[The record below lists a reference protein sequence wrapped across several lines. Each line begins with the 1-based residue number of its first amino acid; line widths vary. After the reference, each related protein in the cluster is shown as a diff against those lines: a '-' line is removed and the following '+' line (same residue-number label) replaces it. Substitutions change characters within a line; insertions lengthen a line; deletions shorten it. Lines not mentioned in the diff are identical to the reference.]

1 MPAILYLLAACNL
14 VIGTGAFGLAGILQP
29 VSVAMDVSVAA
40 VGQSMTVYAFATA
53 LLAPLLLLAT
63 GRWPRKAV
71 LLLGLAL
78 FAAGTLVCAL
88 STGLGGLLLGRVL
101 MGAGAVFTP
110 VAAGIAVA
118 LVPPERRGKA
128 LSLTFLG
135 MSMSYVVG
143 LPLTAWLGL
152 QYGWRWPL
160 FGVVGAALLAL
171 ALVATTVPR
180 HINAPGASF
189 AGLGATLRNP
199 EVVRTL
205 VLTLLYFSAIFT
217 VFAYIGPVL
226 LALNPA
232 QGSLLSLTLML
243 FGFAGMAG
251 TLSGGWASDRFGAR
265 PTLKLQLAGFAAAML
280 LIPLTAGQLGRHG
293 GGLHGVGHLR
303 FRHDDAAADP
313 AGRRGAGPGAAADE
327 PEHLHAVFRHRN
339 RRGRGRP
346 GRQRLG
352 LRLAAVAGR
361 GVCPAGCADFRDNA
375 QMTALDQLHSLR
387 RALDGLRTGNGTIAA
402 FSTTARQQA
411 ALIAALPPR
420 YGEVLLQLLD
430 RLESSALFSE
440 ESCSFSQKE
449 LFDSLQFWLDKAG
462 GQLPADQ
469 D

>member
-29 VSVAMDVSVAA
+29 VSVAMGVSVAA
-40 VGQSMTVYAFATA
+40 AGQSMTVYAFATA

-88 STGLGGLLLGRVL
+88 ANGLPGLLLGRVL

-232 QGSLLSLTLML
+232 QGALLSLTLML

-280 LIPLTAGQLGRHG
+280 VIPLTAGLWGATVAAFMVWGVCGFGMMTPQQTRLAGAVPAQAPLLMSLNTSMLYFGTAIGAAVG
-293 GGLHGVGHLR
+293 G
-303 FRHDDAAADP
+303 P
-313 AGRRGAGPGAAADE
+313 AGSAWGFGWLPWLGVVFAALGA
-327 PEHLHAVFRHRN
+327 LTF
-339 RRGRGRP
+339 
-346 GRQRLG
+346 
-352 LRLAAVAGR
+352 
-361 GVCPAGCADFRDNA
+361 
-375 QMTALDQLHSLR
+375 
-387 RALDGLRTGNGTIAA
+387 GTI
-402 FSTTARQQA
+402 R
-411 ALIAALPPR
+411 
-420 YGEVLLQLLD
+420 
-430 RLESSALFSE
+430 
-440 ESCSFSQKE
+440 K
-449 LFDSLQFWLDKAG
+449 
-462 GQLPADQ
+462 
-469 D
+469 